1 MSKVT
6 LIKNKDNKFEPIKF
20 IIEVEITSL
29 EDYKY
34 LKENVQELVD
44 SHHFDSDV
52 LASIVH
58 YLETQI

>member
-6 LIKNKDNKFEPIKF
+6 LIKDKDNKFEPIKF
-20 IIEVEITSL
+20 TIEVEITSL

-34 LKENVQELVD
+34 LRENVQELID
-44 SHHFDSDV
+44 DHHFDSEI

-58 YLETQI
+58 YLGTKI

>member
-34 LKENVQELVD
+34 LKEDVQELVD
-44 SHHFDSDV
+44 SHHFNSDV
-52 LASIVH
+52 LGSIIN